1 MTTTTARPETIP
13 ENHTFDI
20 KSEDLLLGAPLGRIF
35 GLDSQGQGRA
45 VVNVAEEKKSRKKFA
60 VKRFSNFSFISMI
73 FKNLPSP
80 TLCHK
85 LLNIFENHNFSYCIF
100 IRNKTENAVQS

>member
-20 KSEDLLLGAPLGRIF
+20 KSEDLSLGAPLGRIF

-45 VVNVAEEKKSRKKFA
+45 VVNVAEEKKSRTKFA
-60 VKRFSNFSFISMI
+60 VKRFSNPSFISFI
-73 FKNLPSP
+73 LESLP
-80 TLCHK
+80 TLALCHR
-85 LLNIFENHNFSYCIF
+85 LLNISENHILVAAFS
-100 IRNKTENAVQS
+100 

>member
-20 KSEDLLLGAPLGRIF
+20 KSEDLSLGAPLGRIF

-45 VVNVAEEKKSRKKFA
+45 VVNVAEDKKSRTKFA
-60 VKRFSNFSFISMI
+60 VKRFSNLSFISLI
-73 FKNLPSP
+73 FKNLSTPA
-80 TLCHK
+80 LCHR
-85 LLNIFENHNFSYCIF
+85 LLNIFENHIVLVTAFS
-100 IRNKTENAVQS
+100 